1 MRIVTYQILYM
12 HNIYRAH
19 VSIQSCKTSKV
30 CMCVCVCACVCVCV
44 CACVRACVRACVCVY
59 LYVCEYGQIIYKY
72 VEGQHEFL
80 CVCLCDLLS
89 NV

>member
-1 MRIVTYQILYM
+1 MFLY
-12 HNIYRAH
+12 NLVKLVKY
-19 VSIQSCKTSKV
+19 
-30 CMCVCVCACVCVCV
+30 VCVFVYVRVCV
-44 CACVRACVRACVCVY
+44 CACVRACVRVCVC